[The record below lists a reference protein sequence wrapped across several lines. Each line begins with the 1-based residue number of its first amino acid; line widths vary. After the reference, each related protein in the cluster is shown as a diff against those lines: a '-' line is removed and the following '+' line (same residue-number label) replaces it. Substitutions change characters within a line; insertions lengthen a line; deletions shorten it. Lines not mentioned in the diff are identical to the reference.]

1 MYNPA
6 SASKCP
12 LAPPAAWREVL
23 AVVSGGMSFSEATG
37 PGGEVRGPGSE
48 ETSGRLLDT
57 LERQEHGASCGFRG
71 GSQRGT
77 VKVQVTKHWLALCEF
92 SIKSYHKPSVRWRSA
107 TAECRALIQNQL

>member
-1 MYNPA
+1 M
-6 SASKCP
+6 
-12 LAPPAAWREVL
+12 
-23 AVVSGGMSFSEATG
+23 VSGGMSFSEATGPGGEATG

-77 VKVQVTKHWLALCEF
+77 VKDQVTKHWLALYEF

-107 TAECRALIQNQL
+107 TAECRALIQNQLCVVYS